1 MDWKFLNPLQMFP
14 KRHLGIDVGTSSV
27 KVVELSRFGTRV
39 KLENYA
45 ELRAPSF
52 FQKPFRTLEKSTLL
66 LSSQDVGKALA
77 AFLEEAR
84 IKARRAVFSIPDF
97 SSFFTWFQLPAMSRE
112 EVATAVRYEARQ
124 HIPLSLSEVTLDW
137 QITNG
142 RFTDDR
148 SSKVKI
154 LLVAVPN
161 EVISQY
167 QEIANLSRLELWAVE
182 AEVFALSRAC
192 ARDEKKVIGLIDIGA
207 ESTTVSIIDRGVLKR
222 SHSFDASAN
231 EFTQRLSQ
239 SLSIDYLKAE
249 GLKRQ
254 YGLRPIAQFLEPTV
268 PYGQD
273 LRKVLLPLCDIIIA
287 EIEKLADAF
296 YREEIKGVE
305 KFILAGGTAFLP
317 GLKEYFEQSLRR
329 EVEIAQPFNNI
340 FYPPILE
347 ETLKEMGPSF
357 AIAVGAA
364 LRGLE

>member
-1 MDWKFLNPLQMFP
+1 MFWKSLNPLSIFP
-14 KRHLGIDVGTSSV
+14 KRCLGIDIGTSSV

-45 ELRAPSF
+45 QLTATSF
-52 FQKPFRTLEKSTLL
+52 FQKPFRSLEKTTLL
-66 LSSQDVGKALA
+66 LSSQDIAKALT
-77 AFLEEAR
+77 AFLEEAK
-84 IKARRAVFSIPDF
+84 IKAKRAIFSIPDF
-97 SSFFTWFQLPAMSRE
+97 SSFFTWFQLPPMSRE

-124 HIPLSLSEVTLDW
+124 HIPLPLSEVTLDW

-142 RFTDDR
+142 KFADNRG
-148 SSKVKI
+148 SKVKI

-161 EVISQY
+161 EVVSQY

-192 ARDEKKVIGLIDIGA
+192 VGEKKIIGLIDIGA
-207 ESTTVSIIDRGVLKR
+207 QSTTVSIIDRGVLKR
-222 SHSFDASAN
+222 SHSFDVSGN

-249 GLKRQ
+249 ELKKK
-254 YGLRPIAQFLEPTV
+254 YGLRPIDKFLEPTV

-273 LRKVLLPLCDIIIA
+273 LRKVLLTLCDIIIA
-287 EIEKLADAF
+287 EIEKLAQVF
-296 YREEIKGVE
+296 YQEEIKGVE
-305 KFILAGGTAFLP
+305 KFILAGGTALLP
-317 GLKEYFEQSLRR
+317 GLRDYFEEGLRR
-329 EVEIAQPFNNI
+329 EVEIAQPFSNI
-340 FYPPILE
+340 FCPPILE
-347 ETLKEMGPSF
+347 ETLKEIGPSF